1 MLFKIK
7 LYKILKFNKNNNNNK
22 IFNRLKQKKIK
33 RNICNLT
40 NKIKINKFY
49 NRNNKKLQK
58 MNNSSL
64 YYNNMKVFKISKVMK
79 IFCKDINN

>member
-49 NRNNKKLQK
+49 NRNNKKL
-58 MNNSSL
+58 
-64 YYNNMKVFKISKVMK
+64 
-79 IFCKDINN
+79 